1 MKIYKR
7 ITAVLL
13 GILLILMLLP
23 SAAAEV
29 NEAVSLTVSCQD
41 KGAPLVGAR
50 FSVYLAASADEYGRL
65 TPTKDFAGY
74 NVDFTSKELASTL
87 EGYVLRDSI
96 KPTDSASTDSSGN
109 AIFPT
114 GGRILSPGL
123 YLVIADRHV
132 QNGYSYEFTPF
143 TLILGHYAEQEFNA
157 VVNAKFSSELL
168 PILPLTTTRKVLKI
182 WDDDGHEDER
192 PDEIT
197 VQLLRDGELYDTV
210 VLSKDNNWRHTWT
223 GLRYDSK
230 WTVAED
236 ELDGYTVSVSREGV
250 TFVITNTY
258 TELPPDEPEPPE
270 TTPPDE
276 TEPPETTP
284 PDETEPPETT
294 PPDETEPPE
303 TTPPDETEPPE
314 TTPPDETNPPETTP
328 PDETNPPVTT
338 PPDETEPPETS
349 TPDTPDTTPP
359 PLPQTGQLWWPVPVF
374 VAVGLA
380 FIIIGVICSRGIF
393 SDEK

>member
-1 MKIYKR
+1 MPMKIYKR
-7 ITAVLL
+7 ITAVML

-23 SAAAEV
+23 SIAAEV

-74 NVDFTSKELASTL
+74 NVDFTSKELATTL

-96 KPTDSASTDSSGN
+96 TPTDSASTDSSGN
-109 AIFPT
+109 ASFPT
-114 GGRILSPGL
+114 GGRILQPGL

-157 VVNAKFSSELL
+157 VVNAKFSSEIL

-182 WDDDGHEDER
+182 WDDDSHEDER

-197 VQLLRDGELYDTV
+197 VQLLRDGEVYDAV
-210 VLSKDNNWRHTWT
+210 VLNKDNNWRHTWT

-294 PPDETEPPE
+294 SPDETEPPE
-303 TTPPDETEPPE
+303 TTSPDETEPPE
-314 TTPPDETNPPETTP
+314 TTS
-328 PDETNPPVTT
+328 
-338 PPDETEPPETS
+338 PDETEPPVTALPDKTNPPETS
-349 TPDTPDTTPP
+349 TPDTPDTAPSQ
-359 PLPQTGQLWWPVPVF
+359 LPQTGQLWWPIPVL
-374 VAVGLA
+374 VAVGLT

-393 SDEK
+393 SDENKGNRI